1 MLSKIKTVQ
10 RIRGRYFPVYR
21 ASGSQLRWVS
31 TLLEKDP
38 NSITVDD
45 IKKSSLNNENQQE
58 SDIEGRIN
66 LIKTIGSSKNED
78 KQALINELIP
88 NFSVYFRLQNLQE
101 EPAINTKELLG
112 RLIDVNPGRVLN
124 SWELFKKYEHL
135 VEEIDHQ
142 LINSL
147 FEKLLNGEKSEIS
160 DDPNDAKYKITMEN
174 LEKIKYL
181 LQTYTRSSDSY
192 NSTLMK
198 LVDRLVEDE
207 YVVFINFLLH
217 EELLSSEFLINHLST
232 SKTTSNI
239 SNYAYLSIFKK
250 VFDITPELLN
260 KEQLVSALDILGNSN
275 VLEEI
280 NKSQDKLASEIADS
294 ASFKFVHSPLDL
306 GQLRSDILKY
316 IEVNLLDLD
325 KSPESLLIRLK
336 LIEAIGIEN
345 NDLDNVLKKYHTYQ
359 THEKFGIELVQT
371 KLLQAFVYQ
380 AINLDNESF
389 VTIAETLQPTD
400 NHGLPVKVLQLLMIA
415 HANFDSEKSLR
426 YYNDYIQRVSKGINE
441 HTKRSASGLLTESLI
456 LSQLYGNDRNFA
468 TLVFEMAI
476 DKGVI
481 SDELEISLIK
491 KLFKVY
497 GESFVEDDD
506 WEKAKKNLKTYVL
519 DYVKKL

>member
-1 MLSKIKTVQ
+1 M
-10 RIRGRYFPVYR
+10 
-21 ASGSQLRWVS
+21 
-31 TLLEKDP
+31 
-38 NSITVDD
+38 
-45 IKKSSLNNENQQE
+45 
-58 SDIEGRIN
+58 
-66 LIKTIGSSKNED
+66 IKTIGSSKNED

-147 FEKLLNGEKSEIS
+147 FEKLLNGEKLEIS

-306 GQLRSDILKY
+306 
-316 IEVNLLDLD
+316 
-325 KSPESLLIRLK
+325 
-336 LIEAIGIEN
+336 
-345 NDLDNVLKKYHTYQ
+345 
-359 THEKFGIELVQT
+359 
-371 KLLQAFVYQ
+371 
-380 AINLDNESF
+380 
-389 VTIAETLQPTD
+389 
-400 NHGLPVKVLQLLMIA
+400 
-415 HANFDSEKSLR
+415 
-426 YYNDYIQRVSKGINE
+426 
-441 HTKRSASGLLTESLI
+441 SLI
-456 LSQLYGNDRNFA
+456 H
-468 TLVFEMAI
+468 I
-476 DKGVI
+476 
-481 SDELEISLIK
+481 
-491 KLFKVY
+491 
-497 GESFVEDDD
+497 
-506 WEKAKKNLKTYVL
+506 
-519 DYVKKL
+519 